1 LHILNI
7 SFLKNFPQYTNEA
20 PEDFG
25 KLIYELVIGFRVGQ
39 EFHSQ
44 VLTGEALLPFPFTP
58 EIFGQIFGEFAFSF
72 LISIVCMILFS

>member
-1 LHILNI
+1 M
-7 SFLKNFPQYTNEA
+7 FFFEKFPQYTNEA

-44 VLTGEALLPFPFTP
+44 VLTGEVLLPFPFTP
-58 EIFGQIFGEFAFSF
+58 EIFGQIFGKSWFK
-72 LISIVCMILFS
+72 V